1 MGGHVCMSL
10 DVCVCVFMFVNYIAT
25 ISKWLTTG

>member
-1 MGGHVCMSL
+1 MGEHVCMSL
-10 DVCVCVFMFVNYIAT
+10 DVCVCVFVNYIAT